1 MGFFKK
7 DSRLSLKDNE
17 SVSSIDINDVNSR
30 LQFQRFVIQELN
42 RYINEFAFGCEEV
55 EIDNFKRNVNELAER
70 LISDEK
76 TRRLEHVFDR
86 YKKILCKFISD
97 CKTYFREKENEYKN
111 IIKLLTEGI
120 TAINIDS
127 KAFNVMLMEQ
137 GARLEKINALTDIK
151 EIKEHLKEEVKNLRC
166 TVKNKVEKDSK
177 SLEMLAEKV
186 TVLKKDLEKAEAAS
200 MTDGL
205 TGVFNRLAFDIHIN
219 ALMEN
224 VSLKWTSFALMMIDI
239 DNFKNINDTYGHIVG
254 DRVIIAA
261 VQACKK
267 FLRKNDFIA
276 RYGGE
281 EFVMVFEGMSLKI
294 AQKKADE
301 ICKKISLTDFLIDK
315 EKSNESLSFTI
326 SVGLSTYKEGDSAHT
341 IVDRADKAL
350 YKAKSLGKNR
360 AINERDI

>member
-7 DSRLSLKDNE
+7 DSKLGLKENE
-17 SVSSIDINDVNSR
+17 AVSSIDINDVNNR

-42 RYINEFAFGCEEV
+42 RYINEFAFGCEEA
-55 EIDNFKRNVNELAER
+55 EIDKFKRNVNELAER

-76 TRRLEHVFDR
+76 TKRLEHVFDR
-86 YKKILCKFISD
+86 YKKILSKFISD
-97 CKTYFREKENEYKN
+97 CKLYFREKEKEYKN

-120 TAINIDS
+120 TSINIDS
-127 KAFNVMLMEQ
+127 KEFNAALMEQ

-151 EIKEHLKEEVKNLRC
+151 ELKEHLKEEVKNLRC
-166 TVKNKVEKDSK
+166 TVRNKVEKDSK

-205 TGVFNRLAFDIHIN
+205 TGVFNRLAFDMHIN
-219 ALMEN
+219 SLMEN
-224 VSLKWTSFALMMIDI
+224 VNLRWTSFALLMIDI

-281 EFVMVFEGMSLKI
+281 EFVLVFEGMSLRN

-301 ICKKISLTDFLIDK
+301 ICKKISLTDFVIDK
-315 EKSNESLSFTI
+315 EKSNEALSFTI
-326 SVGLSTYKEGDSAHT
+326 SAGISIFKEGDSAHT
-341 IVDRADKAL
+341 VIDRADKAL
-350 YKAKSLGKNR
+350 YVAKTSGKNK
-360 AINERDI
+360 AVSERDI